1 MNYKSALRR
10 SAFKASRSSLI
21 EQLRYLR
28 SRIDVVG
35 KKRTIELCTV
45 RNYCTVTSLRI
56 VDLVFDSP
64 RLP

>member
-10 SAFKASRSSLI
+10 SAYRASGSSLI
-21 EQLRYLR
+21 EELRYLR
-28 SRIDVVG
+28 TKIEVAG
-35 KKRTIELCTV
+35 EKPIIELCTV
-45 RNYCTVTSLRI
+45 RNYCTVTSVRI